1 MMLIAATACSKSD
14 KASSPSDPGEPQASN
29 GMVSGKVV
37 DEHGNPV
44 VGATIYAG
52 HTEWYNTNVI
62 GKTLRTAPL
71 NMTGIFQTVK
81 SRF

>member
-1 MMLIAATACSKSD
+1 
-14 KASSPSDPGEPQASN
+14 
-29 GMVSGKVV
+29 MVSGKVV

-52 HTEWYNTNVI
+52 HTEWFNTNVI